1 MAKLTADGI
10 EFAASPLDELNSK
23 RGIFPQSTVWNFFQ
37 ASAPTGWTQNTTTT
51 VNNKALRVVN
61 GTGGGTGG
69 TTNFTTV
76 FPNSLRP
83 ISQTGVPMTG
93 TVGNTTLT
101 TAQLPSHTHGAN
113 GTDNIS
119 SPGTQIAT
127 GSGWNTTSPNTGST
141 GGGQAHN
148 HPFGSGTADFS
159 TNVDLRLQ
167 YIDVI
172 VCSFN

>member
-1 MAKLTADGI
+1 MAAILTSTGI
-10 EFAASPLDELNSK
+10 TFSDATALNSK
-23 RGIFPQSTVWNFFQ
+23 YGIVPQNSVSTFFQST
-37 ASAPTGWTQNTTTT
+37 APVGWSQNTTAT

-69 TTNFTTV
+69 TSSFTTV

-93 TVGNTTLT
+93 SVGNTTLT

-113 GTDNIS
+113 GTDNIT
-119 SPGTQIAT
+119 SPGTQIAS
-127 GSGWNTTSPNTGST
+127 GSGWNTTSPATGAA

-148 HPFGSGTADFS
+148 HPFGSGTASFS

-172 VCSFN
+172 VCSFD

>member
-1 MAKLTADGI
+1 MAAILTSTGI
-10 EFAASPLDELNSK
+10 TFSDATALNSK
-23 RGIFPQSTVWNFFQ
+23 YGIVPQNSVSTFFQST
-37 ASAPTGWTQNTTTT
+37 APVGWSQNTTAT

-69 TTNFTTV
+69 TSSFTTV

-93 TVGNTTLT
+93 SVGNTTLT

-113 GTDNIS
+113 GTDNIT
-119 SPGTQIAT
+119 SPGTQIAS
-127 GSGWNTTSPNTGST
+127 GSGWNTTSPATGAT

-148 HPFGSGTADFS
+148 HPFGSGTASFS

-172 VCSFN
+172 VCSFD